1 MEKIKTIVVLGMH
14 RSATSM
20 TARSLH
26 KSNEVFMGEKLL
38 LGLPDNPKGHYEDTK
53 FLNLN
58 IEILKSAGG
67 SWDNPPTKEKILEQK
82 NKFDNKIKLLVEES
96 INNAKNKGLRSW
108 GFKDPRT
115 VLTIDLYLPHLPN
128 PQFITCYRDPME
140 IAKSLNKRD
149 GMPIE
154 KGMKLSKTYNERLSE
169 FISGWMGEKF
179 K

>member
-26 KSNEVFMGEKLL
+26 KSEEVFMGEKLL

-67 SWDNPPTKEKILEQK
+67 SWNNPPSREKILEQK
-82 NKFDNKIKLLVEES
+82 NKFDDKIKNLVEQS
-96 INNAKNKGLRSW
+96 VKNAKNKGLSSW

-115 VLTIDLYLPHLPN
+115 VLTIELYLPHLPN
-128 PQFITCYRDPME
+128 PQFITCYRKPLE
-140 IAKSLNKRD
+140 IAKSLKKRN
-149 GMPIE
+149 GIPIE
-154 KGMKLSKTYNERLSE
+154 KGISLTNIYNDRLND
-169 FISGWMGEKF
+169 FIKEWLID
-179 K
+179 